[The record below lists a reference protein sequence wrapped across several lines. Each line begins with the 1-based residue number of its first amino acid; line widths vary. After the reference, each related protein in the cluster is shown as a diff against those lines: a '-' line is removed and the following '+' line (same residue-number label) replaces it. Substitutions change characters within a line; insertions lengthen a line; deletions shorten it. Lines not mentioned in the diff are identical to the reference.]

1 MLERE
6 FAGAELLE
14 HALTHGSR
22 AHEDATP
29 HGSNERLE
37 FLGDA
42 VLDLV
47 ISELLMRAHPAA
59 PEGDLSRARAELVNT
74 AALAERA
81 RAMGLPRY
89 VRLSK
94 SEERTG
100 GREKDSILANVF
112 EAVLGALYLD
122 GGLEPARRLV
132 EREFAA
138 GVAAAD
144 RPRPDPKSRL
154 QELLHASGDESP
166 SYRVTEE
173 SGPPHEREFSVEVS
187 VAGRVL
193 GRAVGSSKRG
203 AEQEAARRALEV
215 LSEECP

>member
-1 MLERE
+1 M
-6 FAGAELLE
+6 G
-14 HALTHGSR
+14 
-22 AHEDATP
+22 
-29 HGSNERLE
+29 
-37 FLGDA
+37 
-42 VLDLV
+42 
-47 ISELLMRAHPAA
+47 AHPAA

-81 RAMGLPRY
+81 RVLEIPRY

-122 GGLEPARRLV
+122 GGLEPVRRLV

-154 QELLHASGDESP
+154 QELLHASRDESP
-166 SYRVTEE
+166 TYRVTEE
-173 SGPPHEREFSVEVS
+173 SGPPHEREFSIEVS

-193 GRAVGSSKRG
+193 GRAVGSSKRS

-215 LSEECP
+215 LSGERA

>member
-1 MLERE
+1 
-6 FAGAELLE
+6 
-14 HALTHGSR
+14 
-22 AHEDATP
+22 
-29 HGSNERLE
+29 
-37 FLGDA
+37 
-42 VLDLV
+42 
-47 ISELLMRAHPAA
+47 MRAHPAA
-59 PEGDLSRARAELVNT
+59 SEGDLSRARAELVNT

-89 VRLSK
+89 VRLSQ

-100 GREKDSILANVF
+100 GRVKDSILANVF

-122 GGLEPARRLV
+122 GGLEPVRRLV
-132 EREFAA
+132 EREFSA

-144 RPRPDPKSRL
+144 RPRPDPKTRL
-154 QELLHASGDESP
+154 QELLHASADEP
-166 SYRVTEE
+166 PTYRVTDE

-215 LSEECP
+215 LREECA